1 MRSREDLNRSL
12 LFLCVF
18 KLFCFVKKKE
28 RGEEVGGRREC
39 IFFAILAL
47 EKVPFAWGSS
57 PFVPD
62 ESKTGALFC
71 PFSRLVSLSLSL
83 SRTFYYLIVHLLSNL
98 FSLSLSLFE
107 NNRPSLPPPR
117 TRGQRIP
124 SEEEEEV
131 EVKKQPKQRP
141 RNSALRST
149 VAFDNGLGAGA
160 SEEKLFYQKKIVSFF
175 CPSATALR
183 KRRYFCSLS
192 LSFLFHLFSKKK

>member
-1 MRSREDLNRSL
+1 VRSREDLNRSL

-83 SRTFYYLIVHLLSNL
+83 SLSRTFYYLLIVHLLSNL
-98 FSLSLSLFE
+98 FSLSLSLFSKTTDHRYRHRE
-107 NNRPSLPPPR
+107 
-117 TRGQRIP
+117 RGGN
-124 SEEEEEV
+124 E
-131 EVKKQPKQRP
+131 
-141 RNSALRST
+141 
-149 VAFDNGLGAGA
+149 
-160 SEEKLFYQKKIVSFF
+160 YH
-175 CPSATALR
+175 
-183 KRRYFCSLS
+183 RRRRRRRWR
-192 LSFLFHLFSKKK
+192 